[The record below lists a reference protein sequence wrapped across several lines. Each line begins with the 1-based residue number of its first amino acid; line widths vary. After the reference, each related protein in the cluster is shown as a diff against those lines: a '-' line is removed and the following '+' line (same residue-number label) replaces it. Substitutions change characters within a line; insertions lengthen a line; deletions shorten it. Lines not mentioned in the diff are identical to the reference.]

1 MPTQREK
8 AEALLAL
15 HKPGQPLV
23 LINAWDAVTARII
36 ESLGYPAIATTSAG
50 VAFAQGYADGERIS
64 REEMLNC
71 VRTVSRVVN
80 APVTADLE
88 AAYGP
93 GEQDAAATA
102 RGAIQAGAVGL
113 NFEDADG
120 NGGLVE
126 PQFHAARIRA
136 MRATAAELGVPL
148 VINARTDSFLL
159 DLGDSDEWRF
169 RESVLRANLYLEAGA
184 AGAFVPGV
192 TDEPTIAELVKAI
205 NGPLNILAGAGAPTV
220 GRMAELGVARISTG
234 SGSTS
239 YALAHFRDMAKSLKE
254 NGSFDFA
261 AERIPYAELN
271 ALFQQ

>member
-8 AEALLAL
+8 AEALRAL

-36 ESLGYPAIATTSAG
+36 ESLGFPAVATTSAG

-64 REEMLNC
+64 REEMLDC
-71 VRTVSRVVN
+71 VRCIARVVS

-93 GEQDAAATA
+93 SEQDAGATA
-102 RGAIQAGAVGL
+102 RGAIQAGAAGL

-120 NGGLVE
+120 KGGLVE
-126 PQFHAARIRA
+126 AAVHVARVQA
-136 MRATAAELGVPL
+136 MRAAGDDLGVPL
-148 VINARTDSFLL
+148 VINARTDAFLL
-159 DLGDSDEWRF
+159 DLGDSDDWRF
-169 RESVLRANLYLEAGA
+169 EESVRRANLYLEAGA
-184 AGAFVPGV
+184 ASAFVPGV
-192 TDEPTIAELVKAI
+192 TDEATIAKLAKAI
-205 NGPLNILAGAGAPTV
+205 NGPLNILAGADAPSV
-220 GRMAELGVARISTG
+220 QRMGELGVARISTG

-239 YALAHFRDMAKSLKE
+239 YAMAHFRQMAHDVRQ
-254 NGSFDFA
+254 NGSFSFA

-271 ALFQQ
+271 ALFSQ